1 MQLFNVGSINWDH
14 CYQLT
19 HFVRPGETISSDRYQ
34 KLLGGK
40 GANQSVAAAR
50 AGASVRHIGAVGGD
64 ETQAQ
69 NLLKELG
76 VNVDA
81 IATLKGNETGHAI
94 IQINQDGENAIVLF
108 AGANHGLTT
117 DQIDQQLSLASAGD
131 WVLLQNETNL
141 IDYVVEQAKSKGL
154 KVAFNPAPMD
164 KELTLRLLS
173 KLDLLIVNEI
183 ELCDLTATDDAEEA
197 ETMALDW
204 SSQLDMLVTQGSK
217 GVSYYCRGE
226 KQFCSAFRV
235 DAVDTTAA
243 GDTFIGYF
251 MAAKLSGLPINRT
264 LEMACG
270 ASALAVTQAG
280 AIPSIPAYSDV
291 EQFIQEQEKS

>member
-14 CYQLT
+14 CYQLM
-19 HFVRPGETISSDRYQ
+19 HFVRPGETISSNHYQ

-40 GANQSVAAAR
+40 GANQSAAAAR
-50 AGASVRHIGAVGGD
+50 AGASVHHVGAVGSD
-64 ETQAQ
+64 EFQAQ
-69 NLLKELG
+69 VLLKELG
-76 VNVDA
+76 VNVGA
-81 IATLKGNETGHAI
+81 IEALPGYETGHAI

-108 AGANHGLTT
+108 AGANRGLTEE
-117 DQIDQQLSLASAGD
+117 QIDRQLSMASKGD

-154 KVAFNPAPMD
+154 NIAFNPAPMD
-164 KELTLRLLS
+164 KALTLGLLP

-183 ELCDLTATDDAEEA
+183 ELRDLTATENTEKA

-204 SSQLDMLVTQGSK
+204 SEKLEMLVTQGSA
-217 GVSYYCRGE
+217 GVSHYHKRD
-226 KQFCSAFRV
+226 KTFCEAFKV

-251 MAAKLSGLPINRT
+251 MAAKQSSLPIKEA
-264 LEMACG
+264 LKMACG
-270 ASALAVTQAG
+270 ASALSVTKAG
-280 AIPSIPAYSDV
+280 AIPSIPARSDV
-291 EQFIQEQEKS
+291 EQFIQEQEK

>member
-14 CYQLT
+14 CYQLM
-19 HFVRPGETISSDRYQ
+19 HFVRPGETISSNHYQ

-40 GANQSVAAAR
+40 GANQSAAAAR
-50 AGASVRHIGAVGGD
+50 AGASVHHVGAVGSD
-64 ETQAQ
+64 EFQAQ
-69 NLLKELG
+69 VLLKELG
-76 VNVDA
+76 VNVGA
-81 IATLKGNETGHAI
+81 IEALPGYETGHAI

-108 AGANHGLTT
+108 AGANRGLTEE
-117 DQIDQQLSLASAGD
+117 QIDRQLSMASKGD

-154 KVAFNPAPMD
+154 NIAFNPAPMD
-164 KELTLRLLS
+164 KALTLGLLP

-183 ELCDLTATDDAEEA
+183 ELRDLTATENTEKA

-204 SSQLDMLVTQGSK
+204 SEKLEMLVTQGSA
-217 GVSYYCRGE
+217 GVSHYHKRD
-226 KQFCSAFRV
+226 KTFCEAFKV

-251 MAAKLSGLPINRT
+251 MAAKLSSLPIKEA
-264 LEMACG
+264 LKMACG
-270 ASALAVTQAG
+270 ASALSVTKAG
-280 AIPSIPAYSDV
+280 AIPSIPARSDV
-291 EQFIQEQEKS
+291 EQFIQEQEK